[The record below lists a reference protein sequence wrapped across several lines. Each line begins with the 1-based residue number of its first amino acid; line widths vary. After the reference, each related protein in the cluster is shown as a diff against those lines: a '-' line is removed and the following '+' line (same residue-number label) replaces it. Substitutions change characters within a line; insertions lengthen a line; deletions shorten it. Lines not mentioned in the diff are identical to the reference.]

1 MDIDSLIV
9 IVDLFI
15 YVLVYL
21 TTVLSLIQRCECLQ
35 PMHYNYIYIDSL
47 YVCNIVWVGGCLHI
61 GRTMQLIL
69 THTVFN
75 LGLTKLQWID

>member
-1 MDIDSLIV
+1 M

-47 YVCNIVWVGGCLHI
+47 YVCNIVWVGGLSAH
-61 GRTMQLIL
+61 RSDNATN
-69 THTVFN
+69 THTHCFQLRAN
-75 LGLTKLQWID
+75 KITMDRLISLN